1 MTCWWLY
8 LAPVLPVVIWA
19 FLEWTSHRKT
29 KEQDR
34 NWKLEYDREVE
45 IMRLQKEAHESHNRF
60 LASMMEAKA
69 RRDRAMQNR
78 ANLQARRIKNNRG

>member
-8 LAPVLPVVIWA
+8 VAPVFPIVIWV
-19 FLEWTSHRKT
+19 FLEWTSNRKK
-29 KEQDR
+29 KERDR

-45 IMRLQKEAHESHNRF
+45 IMRLQKEARESHNRF

-78 ANLQARRIKNNRG
+78 ANLQARRVKNNRG